1 MSTSQQLPT
10 GWKEKHLKDVGK
22 CLTGLTYS
30 PNDVTDD
37 SGLLVLRSSNVQGG
51 KLVFEDNVFV
61 KRDIEVKNHAQSGDI
76 LVCVRNGSRNL
87 IGKNALISAKGQG
100 LVHGAF
106 MMLFRSD
113 HSQYLYQLFSSEMY
127 NKQVYRNLGATIN
140 SINSSDFYKFKFPF
154 PPLPEQ
160 KAIADLL
167 STWDEVIEKTERLIK
182 VNEKK
187 KLAELHSLIS
197 CQEANSTIGSFAKPV
212 IRKADKPEDSYTAL
226 GIRSHFKGTFQR
238 FVEDPN
244 TVNMDTLYR
253 VKENDLIVNITFA
266 WEGAITLV
274 KKEDERCY
282 VSHRFPTYEINKAKA
297 EPSFIRQL
305 IMSSRM
311 KYDLANISP
320 GGAGRNRVLNKK
332 DFLKMPIW
340 LPDIE
345 TQKNIGEY
353 LGAID
358 REIDLLK
365 QLAEQYRKQKRGL
378 MQKLLTGEWRVNTD
392 KEVA

>member
-1 MSTSQQLPT
+1 MSAKLNLPN
-10 GWKEKHLKDVGK
+10 GWNEKRLKDVGK

-51 KLVFEDNVFV
+51 KLVFNDNVFV
-61 KRDIEVKNHAQSGDI
+61 KRNIKVTNYAQNGDI

-87 IGKNALISAKGQG
+87 IGKNALITPEGEG
-100 LVHGAF
+100 LAHGAF

-113 HSQYLYQLFSSEMY
+113 YSQYLYQLFSSDMY

-140 SINSSDFYKFKFPF
+140 SINSSDFYDFKFPF

-160 KAIADLL
+160 KAIAELL
-167 STWDEVIEKTERLIK
+167 STWDEVIEKTERLIQVK
-182 VNEKK
+182 EKL

-197 CQEANSTIGSFAKPV
+197 RQEANSTIGSFAKPV
-212 IRKADKPEDSYTAL
+212 VRIMDKPDEPYMAL

-238 FVEDPN
+238 FVEDPS
-244 TVNMDTLYR
+244 TVNMDSLYM

-266 WEGAITLV
+266 WEGAIALV
-274 KKEDERCY
+274 KKEDEQCY
-282 VSHRFPTYEINKAKA
+282 VSHRFPTYEIKRTKAA
-297 EPSFIRQL
+297 PCFIRQL

-311 KYDLANISP
+311 KYDLSNISP

-340 LPDIE
+340 LPDIG
-345 TQKNIGEY
+345 TQQNIGEY
-353 LGAID
+353 LG
-358 REIDLLK
+358 EIDTEIELLK
-365 QLAEQYRKQKRGL
+365 HLAEKYRRQKRGL
-378 MQKLLTGEWRVNTD
+378 MQKLLIGEWRVNAG
-392 KEVA
+392 KEAA